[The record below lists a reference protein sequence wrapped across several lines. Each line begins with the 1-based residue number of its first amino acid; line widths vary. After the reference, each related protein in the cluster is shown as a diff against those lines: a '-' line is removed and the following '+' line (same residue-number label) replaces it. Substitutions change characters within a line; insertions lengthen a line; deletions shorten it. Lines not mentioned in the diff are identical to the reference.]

1 MQNFCEKIC
10 YKNTGRNLLCA
21 INCCRYKIIGFRG
34 IFFQKYVRE
43 ILCCFRIFRQIHF
56 CKFRNF
62 AKKFANCERTF
73 SHFFRWKPYFK
84 EKVDNRL
91 FFLQIR
97 LDTYYNGRKETWGR
111 LRWKKGGWTPNGN
124 FYSDLTLNWIGV
136 GPSCPV
142 HLKLKQAYNFCSH
155 RHWRHSLTINTT
167 SNPPPQSSLLKL
179 LHLMILPMVLSYF
192 QSASL
197 RNHESFQAH
206 VKHVSTPS
214 RCHKHCFSLLGAFL
228 KCLPAVIRA
237 HLLRDDF
244 SNSIS
249 LALKADKIYLSR
261 VSLSSVFA
269 VSNTFDE

>member
-1 MQNFCEKIC
+1 MRNFF
-10 YKNTGRNLLCA
+10 L
-21 INCCRYKIIGFRG
+21 
-34 IFFQKYVRE
+34 QKYVRE

-73 SHFFRWKPYFK
+73 SHFFSKVFVRWKPYFK

-167 SNPPPQSSLLKL
+167 SNPPQVVFTKTFALDDFTNGIKLFPVCLSQEPWILSSSCQACKHSFQMSQTL
-179 LHLMILPMVLSYF
+179 F
-192 QSASL
+192 QS
-197 RNHESFQAH
+197 
-206 VKHVSTPS
+206 PW
-214 RCHKHCFSLLGAFL
+214 
-228 KCLPAVIRA
+228 
-237 HLLRDDF
+237 
-244 SNSIS
+244 
-249 LALKADKIYLSR
+249 
-261 VSLSSVFA
+261 SLSQMFTSRH
-269 VSNTFDE
+269 